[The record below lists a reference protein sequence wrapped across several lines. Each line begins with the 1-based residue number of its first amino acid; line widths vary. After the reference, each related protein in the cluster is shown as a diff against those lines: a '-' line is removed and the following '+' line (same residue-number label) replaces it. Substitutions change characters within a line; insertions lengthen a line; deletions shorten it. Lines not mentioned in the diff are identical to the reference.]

1 MKRLFLLLSLALSSA
16 VAAPRVGTHPGYT
29 RLVFDLPRPASS
41 GTPSAST
48 RVAGGRVTV
57 KLSVPLAAAR
67 GRLSAP
73 GVTGFAVAGKTVTL
87 TLAPGR
93 GKATA
98 TVLPAKS
105 GQPPR
110 LVIDVPTGAAARS
123 SAPPARSPAAV
134 TRPAGTARPLRP
146 VVVLDAGHG
155 GIDQG
160 MRSRWVT
167 EAEVTLDVARRVR
180 DELRRHGV
188 EVVMSRESNKH
199 LSANKADDLN
209 LRSRL
214 ATNAKTS
221 AFVSIHVNAST
232 NPAGQGIETYY
243 FGQPLAGQNRSLAVR
258 ENGGGSLGQ
267 ELTRRAANNAQNLL
281 GDLLAQAKMSFS
293 RQLAQK
299 VQSRLIAATGAQNR
313 GVQTDAFYV
322 IRNPTTA
329 AVLIEIGFGSSPV
342 EGPRL
347 AQPAY
352 RDRVATAIARAIL
365 DFVHAE

>member
-1 MKRLFLLLSLALSSA
+1 MKRPLLLLLLLASTA

-41 GTPSAST
+41 GTPAAST
-48 RVAGGRVTV
+48 QVTGGRVTV
-57 KLSVPLAAAR
+57 KLGLSLPAAR

-73 GVTGFAVAGKTVTL
+73 GVTGYTVAGKTVTV

-93 GKATA
+93 KATA
-98 TVLPAKS
+98 TVLPARS
-105 GQPPR
+105 GQPAR
-110 LVIDVPTGAAARS
+110 LVIDVPTATAAR
-123 SAPPARSPAAV
+123 PPARSPAAV
-134 TRPAGTARPLRP
+134 TRPTGTARPVRP

-167 EAEVTLDVARRVR
+167 EAEVNLSVARRVR
-180 DELRRHGV
+180 DELRKHGV
-188 EVVMSRESNKH
+188 EVVMSRESNTH

-214 ATNAKTS
+214 ATNARTT

-232 NPAGQGIETYY
+232 NPAAHGIETYY
-243 FGQPLAGQNRSLAVR
+243 FGQPLAGQGRSLAVR

-281 GDLLAQAKMSFS
+281 GDLLAQAKVSFS
-293 RQLAQK
+293 RSLAQK
-299 VQSRLIAATGAQNR
+299 VQARLVAATGALNR

-329 AVLIEIGFGSSPV
+329 AILVEIGFGSSPV